1 MMWRFL
7 NERRSWITFFLF
19 MEACFLLIT
28 YIDPSI
34 PFTSIL
40 YAVFLTLLLFIL
52 FLILRFVKETKFYKE
67 LEERDNNLDLTSI
80 PQANSPFEK
89 VIEKV
94 TTDQIEQLWDMSNQM
109 NQQLEVEKDDLVAWI
124 HEVKTPL
131 TALHLLIDRIQDHE
145 LNEQLTYEWLRIH
158 FLLDQQLHQK
168 RMPAME
174 NDLYIEKVNLQKILV
189 NEISPLR
196 TWCKQ
201 RGIGF
206 DLELPVS
213 EILSDA
219 KWLAFILRQ
228 LLTNAVKYS
237 ENNDIRIIT
246 GRDGKKPFL
255 TIQDK
260 GRGIMNRDLPRIF
273 EKGFTSTSNHHDS
286 AASGI
291 GLYLVKKAA
300 DYLKITIEVDSE
312 PGSGTAFT
320 LTFPELNDFEQIR
333 GM

>member
-7 NERRSWITFFLF
+7 KERRSWIAFFLF
-19 MEACFLLIT
+19 IEGAFLFIT
-28 YIDPSI
+28 LIDPTI
-34 PFTSIL
+34 PFTSVL
-40 YAVFLTLLLFIL
+40 YAVFLTLLLFFL
-52 FLILRFVKETKFYKE
+52 FLLLRFVKETKFYKE
-67 LEERDNNLDLTSI
+67 LEDRDNNHDLTSI
-80 PQANSPFEK
+80 PQATTPFEK
-89 VIEKV
+89 VVEHV
-94 TTDQIEQLWDMSNQM
+94 TTDQIEQLRNESNHM
-109 NQQLEVEKDDLVAWI
+109 KHQLEVEKDDLVAWI

-131 TALHLLIDRIQDHE
+131 TALHLLIERVQDRE

-168 RMPAME
+168 RMPAIE
-174 NDLYIEKVNLQKILV
+174 NDLYIEWVDLQKILV

-201 RGIGF
+201 RRIGF
-206 DLELPVS
+206 DLDLPVS
-213 EILSDA
+213 EILSDT
-219 KWLAFILRQ
+219 KWLSFMLRQ

-237 ENNDIRIIT
+237 ENSDIRIT
-246 GRDGKKPFL
+246 SGRNGKKPFL
-255 TIQDK
+255 TIEDK

-320 LTFPELNDFEQIR
+320 LTFPELNYFEQIR

>member
-7 NERRSWITFFLF
+7 KERRSWIAFVLF
-19 MEACFLLIT
+19 IEAAFLLIT
-28 YIDPSI
+28 LIDPTIS
-34 PFTSIL
+34 FTSVL
-40 YAVFLTLLLFIL
+40 YAVFLTLLLFFF
-52 FLILRFVKETKFYKE
+52 FLILRFVKETKFYRQ
-67 LEERDNNLDLTSI
+67 LEERENNLDLTSI

-89 VIEKV
+89 VVEHV
-94 TTDQIEQLWDMSNQM
+94 TIDQIEQLKDETNQM
-109 NQQLEVEKDDLVAWI
+109 KNQLEVEKDDLVAWI

-131 TALHLLIDRIQDHE
+131 TTLHLLIDRVPDRE

-168 RMPAME
+168 RMPAIE
-174 NDLYIEKVNLQKILV
+174 NDLYIEKVDLQKILV

-206 DLELPVS
+206 DLDLPVTQL
-213 EILSDA
+213 LSDA
-219 KWLAFILRQ
+219 KWLSFMLRQ

-237 ENNDIRIIT
+237 ENSDIRIT
-246 GRDGKKPFL
+246 SGLNGKKPFL

-260 GRGIMNRDLPRIF
+260 GRGIEDRDLPRIF
-273 EKGFTSTSNHHDS
+273 EKGFTSTANHQDS

-291 GLYLVKKAA
+291 GLYLTKKAA
-300 DYLKITIEVDSE
+300 DHLKVVIDVTSE

-320 LTFPELNDFEQIR
+320 LTFPELNDFERIR